1 MKTDTRNRYGSISR
15 SFHWIMA
22 AGYLFMFGTAIAWNI
37 DKQFR
42 SSLMGMHKAVG
53 FVLAA
58 LIVLRVLWAVTQ
70 ISHRPKNNLA
80 ARAGHLALYALM
92 IAVPALAIARQIGR
106 AQGNKILVELGN
118 QWHGEL
124 GWVLL
129 VLVAGHVVM
138 TIIHQ
143 GRGAPVLSR
152 MWG

>member
-1 MKTDTRNRYGSISR
+1 
-15 SFHWIMA
+15 
-22 AGYLFMFGTAIAWNI
+22 
-37 DKQFR
+37 
-42 SSLMGMHKAVG
+42 
-53 FVLAA
+53 
-58 LIVLRVLWAVTQ
+58 
-70 ISHRPKNNLA
+70 
-80 ARAGHLALYALM
+80 M
-92 IAVPALAIARQIGR
+92 IAVPALAIARQVGR